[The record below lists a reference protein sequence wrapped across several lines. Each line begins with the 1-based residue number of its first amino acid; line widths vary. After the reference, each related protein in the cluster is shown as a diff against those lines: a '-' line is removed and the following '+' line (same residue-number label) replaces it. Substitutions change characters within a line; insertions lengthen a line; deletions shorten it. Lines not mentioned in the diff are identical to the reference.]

1 MAILLNRSTRVIVQG
16 FTGKIG
22 SFHAEDMKRYGTK
35 VVGGV
40 TPGKGGQTH
49 LGLPVFNTVKGAVR
63 ETRAEASIVFV
74 PPPFAADS
82 IMEAADAGIKL
93 CVCITDGIPSQD
105 MMQVKRY
112 MRRYRFEDRMR
123 LIGPNCAGVI
133 TPGQALMGIMPGSI
147 YLPGRVGIVGRSG
160 TLGYEAASQMKA
172 LGIGV
177 STSVGIGG
185 DPINGSSFKDILEL
199 FERDEDTDAV
209 VMIGEIGGPQ
219 EAEAA
224 IWARDNMTQAADR
237 LHCRAFGAERPPHG
251 PCRRDHLR
259 LRRVGAGK
267 GRNPE
272 GSRRRHRADPRL
284 LRRGRGRHAGA
295 DQEGG
300 VTATGEGRIA
310 QNVPDSRRSR
320 LRVGYSGNRC
330 GRGSGFGTKQT
341 HQIS

>member
-1 MAILLNRSTRVIVQG
+1 MSILLNRNSRVIVQG
-16 FTGKIG
+16 ITGKIG
-22 SFHAEDMKRYGTK
+22 SFHAEDMRRYGTN

-40 TPGKGGQTH
+40 TPGKGGQSH

-63 ETRAEASIVFV
+63 ETGADATIVFV

-82 IMEAADAGIKL
+82 IMEAADAGIKF

-105 MMQVKRY
+105 MIRVKRY
-112 MRRYRFEDRMR
+112 MRRYRFEDRMV

-185 DPINGSSFKDILEL
+185 DPINGSSFRDMLEL
-199 FERDEDTDAV
+199 FEKDKDTDAI

-224 IWARDNMTQAADR
+224 LWAQTNLTKPLIAYI
-237 LHCRAFGAERPPHG
+237 
-251 PCRRDHLR
+251 
-259 LRRVGAGK
+259 AGLSAPK
-267 GRNPE
+267 GRRM
-272 GSRRRHRADPRL
+272 G
-284 LRRGRGRHAGA
+284 HAGA
-295 DQEGG
+295 IISAFGESAQEKVEILKSAG
-300 VTATGEGRIA
+300 VTI
-310 QNVPDSRRSR
+310 VPTPAA
-320 LRVGYSGNRC
+320 
-330 GRGSGFGTKQT
+330 FGPTVAGVLGGARKAA
-341 HQIS
+341 